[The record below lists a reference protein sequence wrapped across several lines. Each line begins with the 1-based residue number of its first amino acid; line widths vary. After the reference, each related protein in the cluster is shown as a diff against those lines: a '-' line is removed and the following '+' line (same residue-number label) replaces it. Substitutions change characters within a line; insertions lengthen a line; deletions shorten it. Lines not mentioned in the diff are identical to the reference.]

1 MSTFK
6 YGELEKDFISKADV
20 TMARLVDR
28 IGHIERAVE
37 PDLFSALVSSIISQ
51 QISTK
56 AADTVKE
63 RLDKLTGG
71 VSSESLAGMTAED
84 IKSCGMSLRKAAYI
98 HGVAS
103 SAVSGDID
111 FNSLHKM
118 DDKDVIMT
126 LSSLRGVGVW
136 TAEMMLIFSLQR
148 PDVMSYLDLG
158 IRRGIMRA
166 YGLKELSRSDFE
178 VYRKRFSPYGSI
190 ASLYFWRLAGME
202 NWESFIDN

>member
-1 MSTFK
+1 MITFK
-6 YGELEKDFISKADV
+6 YGQLEKEFISKADV

-71 VSSESLAGMTAED
+71 VSSESLARMTAED
-84 IKSCGMSLRKAAYI
+84 IKSCGMSLRKAEYI
-98 HGVAS
+98 HGVAT
-103 SAVSGDID
+103 SAVSGDIN
-111 FNSLHKM
+111 FNSLHRM
-118 DDKDVIMT
+118 DDEDVIMT

-166 YGLKELSRSDFE
+166 YGLKELYRSDFD
-178 VYRKRFSPYGSI
+178 VYRKKFSPYGSI
-190 ASLYFWRLAGME
+190 ASLYFWRLAGMD
-202 NWESFIDN
+202 NWESIIDN